1 MFHFY
6 IIGYNKEMEE
16 AFKHRKL
23 DLTDKAFR
31 IGLYLKG
38 LDGLLETIAGLALL
52 FTSTGQI
59 NSLVERL
66 THGEMSSDPHDFI
79 ANHLVTSAHHLTGS
93 SLLFASAYLLSHGLV
108 KLVLVEEVLRNR
120 LWAYPGLI
128 IVTSL
133 FVVYQVY
140 RMVADGLTFGLMF
153 LTVFDLII
161 IYLTVKEYKRH
172 KTRHDFAKD

>member
-1 MFHFY
+1 
-6 IIGYNKEMEE
+6 MEE
-16 AFKHRKL
+16 AFKHHKP

-38 LDGLLETIAGLALL
+38 LDGLFETIAGLVLL
-52 FTSTGQI
+52 FTNTSQI

-66 THGEMSSDPHDFI
+66 THGEISSDPHDFI

-93 SLLFASAYLLSHGLV
+93 SLIFASVYLLSHGLV

-133 FVVYQVY
+133 FVIYQVY
-140 RMVADGLTFGLMF
+140 RMVADNVTFGLIL
-153 LTVFDLII
+153 LTIFDLAI
-161 IYLTVKEYKRH
+161 IYLTVKEYRRH
-172 KTRHDFAKD
+172 KARHDFAKD